1 MADNERILVVEDD
14 DDIREAMQEA
24 LACEGFHVDVAKDGL
39 DALGQLD
46 AGGAGAPLI
55 LLDMM
60 MPKMDGEAFLKAL
73 RGRPALADAPVVV
86 ISGNAAAREKA
97 SSLHAAACL
106 VKPFE
111 LEELLGLVR
120 RLTGAAAPGGA
131 TGRPS

>member
-1 MADNERILVVEDD
+1 MTDNGQILVIEDD
-14 DDIREAMQEA
+14 DDIREVMQEA
-24 LACEGFHVDVAKDGL
+24 LASEGFHVDVARDGKDGL
-39 DALGQLD
+39 DVLD
-46 AGGAGAPLI
+46 KLDGGGGKPLI

-86 ISGNAAAREKA
+86 ISGNASVREKA

-111 LEELLGLVR
+111 LDELLGIVR
-120 RLTGAAAPGGA
+120 RLTQPHPAAP
-131 TGRPS
+131 